1 MDKGKLSNWGLF
13 FNHVLKN
20 IPGFQMLDTLK
31 QRFIFGPLTGVEAHK
46 KASGD
51 NFTSP
56 RGFFFNHVVENIPD
70 FPRGFLVTLKR
81 L

>member
-1 MDKGKLSNWGLF
+1 MDKGKLSNWGFF
-13 FNHVLKN
+13 FNLVVEE

-46 KASGD
+46 KAPGD

-56 RGFFFNHVVENIPD
+56 PGLLF
-70 FPRGFLVTLKR
+70 
-81 L
+81 